1 MYPVQIRVNGD
12 PGSGA
17 RPWLGV
23 LTQALIMMLLGC
35 SKLKMAAWSHLLVS
49 NTCKMKG
56 RGLDTGKMIQDGEI
70 FGDLTQVFSILYES
84 WVDLFL
90 FLQGSLDRI
99 NFKTLKKWL
108 CGFL

>member
-12 PGSGA
+12 PGPGA

-35 SKLKMAAWSHLLVS
+35 SKLKMAAWSHLVVS

-56 RGLDTGKMIQDGEI
+56 RGVIDGLDTGKMIQDGEI
-70 FGDLTQVFSILYES
+70 YKNIWGLDSS
-84 WVDLFL
+84 
-90 FLQGSLDRI
+90 LQHI
-99 NFKTLKKWL
+99 V
-108 CGFL
+108 